1 MFLVVI
7 KIFLLTSLIY
17 YGKLIS
23 IMRLVRCSK
32 MEKILKVLAD
42 PVSNRILQMIRVR
55 KKMTISDILSENTN
69 TPRATVYR
77 KIEKMLEVGVIEI
90 IDSHKVRG
98 QIENVYAVKKIY
110 ITGSDNAEDSM
121 KLITISIMQILDQY
135 SQYFQSENVDVNRDK
150 LFLLNYA
157 ISLSDK
163 DFSEMMSDILK
174 IVDKYQKKKSTN
186 DSKLRNLY
194 LLSAPGGEN
203 NE

>member
-1 MFLVVI
+1 
-7 KIFLLTSLIY
+7 
-17 YGKLIS
+17 
-23 IMRLVRCSK
+23 